1 MGGRLTAVLEYKIGD
16 LVYDSAAD
24 QYGVIIETCPQF
36 TDRVNESTIC
46 FDYTV
51 FSSGDTFF
59 ADSDEI
65 EKVSMKSYERNGIN
79 CISTI
84 GNCRSS

>member
-1 MGGRLTAVLEYKIGD
+1 MIAVLEYKIGD

-24 QYGVIIETCPQF
+24 RYGVIIETCPQF

-59 ADSDEI
+59 ADSDEL
-65 EKVSMKSYERNGIN
+65 EKVRMKSYERNGIN
-79 CISTI
+79 GISII
-84 GNCRSS
+84 GNYSSS